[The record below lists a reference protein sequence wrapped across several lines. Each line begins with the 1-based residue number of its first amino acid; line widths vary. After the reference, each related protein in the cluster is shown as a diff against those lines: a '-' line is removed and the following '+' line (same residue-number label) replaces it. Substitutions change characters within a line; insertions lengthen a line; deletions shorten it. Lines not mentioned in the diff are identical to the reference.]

1 LENILVKN
9 VDMTQIKDLY
19 NMINIATNELEKL
32 GKEKELLKKIK
43 EEQNSRVKKQQD
55 AIKEM
60 TGKNRISKFVQNRK
74 VFL

>member
-1 LENILVKN
+1 
-9 VDMTQIKDLY
+9 MTQIKDLY

-60 TGKNRISKFVQNRK
+60 TGKNRISKFVHNRK